1 MLSLR
6 HERTWD
12 ELARLRRLHR
22 PKKQGNPF
30 SSKAPTQEPSSRL
43 WKKTAAENQVPQDC
57 PCPKHIL
64 KLMPMYVMTMFLCL
78 FPMCFRNFPIRGIQ
92 FYDGP
97 INVQN
102 CTFRKFA
109 ALDGRHTSAL
119 AFRLNNAWQ
128 SCPNN
133 NVTDIHFED
142 VPVSYPSQQG
152 LSVGLVVVLGAKRV

>member
-1 MLSLR
+1 
-6 HERTWD
+6 
-12 ELARLRRLHR
+12 
-22 PKKQGNPF
+22 
-30 SSKAPTQEPSSRL
+30 
-43 WKKTAAENQVPQDC
+43 
-57 PCPKHIL
+57 
-64 KLMPMYVMTMFLCL
+64 
-78 FPMCFRNFPIRGIQ
+78 MCFRDFPIRGIQ

-142 VPVSYPSQQG
+142 VPVSYPSQKG
-152 LSVGLVVVLGAKRV
+152 FCSWLGNRVVGNKGVAALEETRDLQEDASCL

>member
-1 MLSLR
+1 M
-6 HERTWD
+6 
-12 ELARLRRLHR
+12 
-22 PKKQGNPF
+22 K
-30 SSKAPTQEPSSRL
+30 
-43 WKKTAAENQVPQDC
+43 AAEKQVLWDC
-57 PCPKHIL
+57 ACLEYIL
-64 KLMPMYVMTMFLCL
+64 ILLLMCHDQVFLS
-78 FPMCFRNFPIRGIQ
+78 FQMCFRDFPIRGIQ

-142 VPVSYPSQQG
+142 VPVSCPSQQSLFLLAWKWG
-152 LSVGLVVVLGAKRV
+152 CGQKGCSSL